1 MRHIITDI
9 MNILKGTDD
18 LIQFEEKVKLYM
30 FETLSEALGD
40 ALTEVNQKMKETR
53 CDEGWKN
60 VHTDNKTVNFSFG
73 PVTYRHTTMRDG
85 RGALRHP
92 LNEWLGIEKYQ
103 RHSALVE
110 VKVAEMATEMDYRET
125 ARVLKEWT
133 AVDMS
138 HTTVANIVKRGG
150 KKQADADQHMFD
162 TLDAAD
168 ALPEGKKVDVLF
180 VEADGVHLVSVY
192 R

>member
-1 MRHIITDI
+1 
-9 MNILKGTDD
+9 
-18 LIQFEEKVKLYM
+18 
-30 FETLSEALGD
+30 LGNV
-40 ALTEVNQKMKETR
+40 LTEIDQTMKKNR
-53 CDEGWKN
+53 SDEGWKN
-60 VHTDNKTVNFSFG
+60 VYTDSKTVNFSIG
-73 PVTYRHTTMRDG
+73 PVNYRHTTMRDG

-103 RHSALVE
+103 CYSAFVV

-138 HTTVANIVKRGG
+138 HSTVANIVKRVG
-150 KKQADADQHMFD
+150 KKQAETDQHMVE

-168 ALPEGKKVDVLF
+168 CLPEGKKVDVLF
-180 VEADGVHLVSVY
+180 VESDGVFVRSTKRRKAIEVSQAIIRTFGAEKVT
-192 R
+192 